1 MLGWAMQSRP
11 GLPTRAALHPDGLYL
26 VLKDIG
32 VEELQDPFMQHTVRR
47 LEAREDVTLVETGKL
62 GIVDLAAAPAGIIF
76 HVGRCGSTVL
86 SQALKQLELAV
97 YSEPLPINELLS
109 PPAGARRDVTLALR
123 SLGAAFAAHAN
134 GPYVFKLSS
143 WSTLFADVIAEAFPD
158 SPWVFSVR
166 DPVEVGEALLRDPPP
181 WFVGD
186 SPPALHLAGI
196 VDPAAKSAS
205 KEEFFAR
212 LYAAFCDTI
221 ASLDASRGL
230 LVRYED
236 LAASLQRVAE
246 HFGVRPDAAQLER
259 MFASASRYAKAPP
272 QQQISFTPDAV
283 VKQAAAS
290 PELHAAIDAL
300 ARPPLARVLRKLGG

>member
-1 MLGWAMQSRP
+1 MQSRP

-32 VEELQDPFMQHTVRR
+32 VDELQDPFMQQTVRR
-47 LEAREDVTLVETGKL
+47 LAAPETVTLVEAGKL
-62 GIVDLAAAPAGIIF
+62 GVVDPAAAPAGIIF

-86 SQALKQLELAV
+86 SQALKQLDVAV
-97 YSEPLPINELLS
+97 YSEPQPINELLS
-109 PPAGARRDVTLALR
+109 PPAGARREVTLALR

-143 WSTLFADVIAEAFPD
+143 WSTLFADVIAEAFPN

-181 WFVGD
+181 WIGED

-196 VDPAAKSAS
+196 IDPAKESAS
-205 KEEFFAR
+205 QAEFFAR
-212 LYAAFCDTI
+212 LYAAFCDTV
-221 ASLDASRGL
+221 ARLDARRGL

-236 LAASLQRVAE
+236 LTASLPRVAD

-259 MFASASRYAKAPP
+259 MLASTSRYAKAPP
-272 QQQISFTPDAV
+272 QQQIPFKPDAET
-283 VKQAAAS
+283 KQAAAA
-290 PELHAAIDAL
+290 PELRTAIDAL
-300 ARPPLARVLRKLGG
+300 SRAPLERVLRKLGG